1 MDGTLQR
8 LLLADESIL
17 AVCLMDPDFNIADA
31 ASTPAIEKF
40 KITDKVQDSAG
51 AFAATMLG
59 MASLIDGT
67 FGETKSIVV
76 DHENAKTMLLRLR
89 GGWLAGMVLARS
101 ANADRVATTVGSMLE
116 KLDIECV

>member
-1 MDGTLQR
+1 MDGTLR

-67 FGETKSIVV
+67 RTPRHASPP
-76 DHENAKTMLLRLR
+76 ARRLACRHGAGPLCQR
-89 GGWLAGMVLARS
+89 GPGGGDGR
-101 ANADRVATTVGSMLE
+101 
-116 KLDIECV
+116 LDA